1 MGARMVRKNLM
12 TTWRKA
18 VAHPDVHEHAPE
30 GACNICGEPRVSCNC
45 AKSDN
50 IGTGPWP
57 SENGKS
63 TILRDSLPTDL
74 LHKLMCA
81 TPEQFSAVARLLAMP
96 PGMNRANGTRRRSF
110 ESCGDHWKV
119 IFDGHELHLADSLG
133 ARYLDHLL
141 HRANQPIAAF
151 DLERAI
157 VPEKASARAINS
169 RDASGNGEGLRQCL
183 RELGH
188 LRAERHDATE
198 RGDCGGAERLDGDI
212 TMLEAQLKQGRR
224 THDTGERARNNVRKA
239 IRAVLRGLHRG
250 DAAQKVLAFHL
261 GRFVD
266 TGYACMY
273 HQSPGAEWA

>member
-1 MGARMVRKNLM
+1 MVRKNLM

-18 VAHPDVHEHAPE
+18 GAHPDVHEHAPA
-30 GACNICGEPRVSCNC
+30 GACNIRREPRISCNC

-50 IGTGPWP
+50 TRTGPWP
-57 SENGKS
+57 SANGKS

-81 TPEQFSAVARLLAMP
+81 TLEQFVAVERILAMP
-96 PGMNRANGTRRRSF
+96 PGTNGTNGTAGRSF
-110 ESCGDHWKV
+110 ARCGDHWKV
-119 IFDGHELHLADSLG
+119 VFDGHELHLADSLG

-141 HRANQPIAAF
+141 HRQNQPIAAF

-169 RDASGNGEGLRQCL
+169 RDAAGNGEGMRQCL
-183 RELGH
+183 RELEL
-188 LRAERHDATE
+188 LRAERDDATE
-198 RGDCGGAERLDGDI
+198 HGDCGGAERLDGDI

-224 THDTGERARNNVRKA
+224 IHDTGERARNNVRKA
-239 IRAVLRGLHRG
+239 IGAVVRGLHRG

-273 HQSPGAEWA
+273 HQPPGAEWA